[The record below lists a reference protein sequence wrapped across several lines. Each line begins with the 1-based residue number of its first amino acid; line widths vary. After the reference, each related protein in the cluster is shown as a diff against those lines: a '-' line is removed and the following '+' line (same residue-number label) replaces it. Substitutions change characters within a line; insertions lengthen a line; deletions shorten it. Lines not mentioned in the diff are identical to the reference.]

1 MKMLRV
7 LFLFSITTFALAG
20 CSTKDVGRIVAQC
33 ESEAYAQIGVQS
45 DSTAS
50 TAYLANKHELVRV
63 CLVKTGLKF
72 KSNDWSR
79 DVPTVSS
86 FPSSDGFD
94 RYVHTQ
100 MLLSKYWE

>member
-7 LFLFSITTFALAG
+7 LSFVSIATFALAG
-20 CSTKDVGRIVAQC
+20 CSTKEVGRIVAQC
-33 ESEAYAQIGVQS
+33 ESDAYAQIGVQS

-63 CLVKTGLKF
+63 CLVKAGLKF

-79 DVPTVSS
+79 DLPAVSS

-100 MLLSKYWE
+100 MLLPRYWE